1 MSRERSTLAQTARS
15 RACSHQQVACEG
27 RSIRAHKGS
36 LCRYF
41 HDGRMHAST
50 DGYRARVPVTMYAML
65 SPHSCNRYRVQ
76 CAYLVCL
83 SSIPTFDETVLR
95 SADITTI
102 MSSKPENNACK
113 TIIPRYFMYTILQSA
128 NNPILLNVSSI
139 SVHTYYKHAHLC
151 DRLSLRSAIIAMT

>member
-1 MSRERSTLAQTARS
+1 MKFSATLRSTRRPKSALGYRLYERYSRPAEVSRERSTLAQTARS

-27 RSIRAHKGS
+27 RSIRAHKGP

-113 TIIPRYFMYTILQSA
+113 R
-128 NNPILLNVSSI
+128 
-139 SVHTYYKHAHLC
+139 
-151 DRLSLRSAIIAMT
+151 